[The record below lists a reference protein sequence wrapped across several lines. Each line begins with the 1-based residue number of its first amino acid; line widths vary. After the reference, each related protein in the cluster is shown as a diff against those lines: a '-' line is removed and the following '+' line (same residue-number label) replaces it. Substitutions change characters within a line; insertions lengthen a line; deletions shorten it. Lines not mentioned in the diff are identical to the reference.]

1 VRKRIIRLPEV
12 LAKTGHA
19 QSTWY
24 EGVKN
29 GTHPKPVPI
38 GKYAVGWVEDEVD
51 AWIEARIEARDSQ
64 DVKPLRREF
73 KKKRADQIDQQ
84 PV

>member
-1 VRKRIIRLPEV
+1 MRKRIIRLPEV
-12 LAKTGHA
+12 LEKTGHA

-38 GKYAVGWVEDEVD
+38 GRYTVGWVESEIDE
-51 AWIEARIEARDSQ
+51 WIEKRIEARDQ
-64 DVKPLRREF
+64 EVKPLRRKYE
-73 KKKRADQIDQQ
+73 KKKQAA
-84 PV
+84 